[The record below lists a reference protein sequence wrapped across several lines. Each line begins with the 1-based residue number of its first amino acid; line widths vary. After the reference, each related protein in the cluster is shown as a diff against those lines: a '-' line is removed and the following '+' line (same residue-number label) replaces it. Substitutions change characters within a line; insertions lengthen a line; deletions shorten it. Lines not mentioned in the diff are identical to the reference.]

1 MIKRS
6 NQSYLNLKELVKLA
20 LPVIATSFLSIAYN
34 VINVVFVGRLGSDAV
49 AAVGSAGFFMHLS
62 WGLSTLFTVGA
73 GIKVSHAFG
82 SKNSKLSKS
91 YVRSGIQAIFL
102 VSLIYYA
109 FVALF
114 RNSLIGIVG
123 INDITI
129 ENEASKYLLLIGL
142 SIPFTFQNLFFTS
155 VLIGSGDSKTP
166 FRVNA
171 IAFGLNMIL
180 DPLLIFVAGWGI
192 YGTAVGTFVAQGFAT
207 VLFYIK
213 INKVE
218 ALKPGGVPFQK
229 QILKQMMSLG
239 ISPTIQRISFTII
252 AIGMARII
260 SEWGAAAI
268 AVQKI
273 GVQIEAITYMTAG
286 GFMTALAALSGKA
299 YGAKNYEAQWS
310 VFKSGILLAFIIG
323 IITSSI
329 LILFPQTLFSFF
341 LSEQESLKMGSDYLV
356 ILGYSQLFMC
366 LELMATGAFF
376 GWGRTNIPAI
386 TGILLT
392 LIRIPMAL
400 LFIHFWSH
408 SLSSVWWSISISS
421 MAKGTILV
429 FLFIL
434 MFKSFKK
441 NYNTIQI

>member
-1 MIKRS
+1 MLKRVS
-6 NQSYLNLKELVKLA
+6 QSFVNLKELVILA

-34 VINVVFVGRLGSDAV
+34 IINVIFVGKLGSDAV

-62 WGLSTLFTVGA
+62 WGVSTLFTVGA
-73 GIKVSHAFG
+73 GIKVSHAIG
-82 SKNSKLSKS
+82 NKNLELSKS
-91 YVRSGIQAIFL
+91 YVRSGIQAIVV

-109 FVALF
+109 FIAIF

-123 INDITI
+123 INNLTI
-129 ENEASKYLLLIGL
+129 EHEASKYLLLIGL
-142 SIPFTFQNLFFTS
+142 SIPFTFQNLYLTS
-155 VLIGSGDSKTP
+155 VLIGYGDSKTP

-171 IAFGLNMIL
+171 IAFALNMIL
-180 DPLLIFVAGWGI
+180 DPLLIFGAGWGI
-192 YGTAVGTFVAQGFAT
+192 YGTAIGTFIAQGVAT
-207 VLFYIK
+207 ILFYIK

-218 ALKPGGVPFQK
+218 ALRPIGVPFQK
-229 QILKQMMSLG
+229 QILKQIMSLG

-260 SEWGAAAI
+260 SQWGASAI
-268 AVQKI
+268 AVQKVGI
-273 GVQIEAITYMTAG
+273 QIEAITFMTAG

-299 YGAKNYEAQWS
+299 YGAKNYDAQWK

-323 IITSSI
+323 MFTSSI
-329 LILFPQTLFSFF
+329 LILFPETLFSLF
-341 LSEQESLKMGSDYLV
+341 LSEKESIEMGRDYLI

-386 TGILLT
+386 TGISLT
-392 LIRIPMAL
+392 VLRIPMAL
-400 LFIHFWSH
+400 LFIHLWSN

-421 MAKGTILV
+421 MAKGSILV
-429 FLFIL
+429 FLFIII
-434 MFKSFKK
+434 FKSFKK
-441 NYNTIQI
+441 VNPISI

>member
-1 MIKRS
+1 MIKRTK
-6 NQSYLNLKELVKLA
+6 QSYLNLKELVILA

-34 VINVVFVGRLGSDAV
+34 IINVIFVGKLGSDAV

-62 WGLSTLFTVGA
+62 WGVSTLFTVGA
-73 GIKVSHAFG
+73 GIKVSHALG
-82 SKNSKLSKS
+82 DKNSKLSKS
-91 YVRSGIQAIFL
+91 YVRTGIQAIII
-102 VSLIYYA
+102 VSIIYYA
-109 FVALF
+109 FIAIF

-123 INDITI
+123 INNLTI
-129 ENEASKYLLLIGL
+129 EHEASKYLLLIGL

-155 VLIGSGDSKTP
+155 VLIGTGDSKTP

-171 IAFGLNMIL
+171 IAFALNMIL
-180 DPLLIFVAGWGI
+180 DPLLIFGAGWGI
-192 YGTAVGTFVAQGFAT
+192 YGTAVATFLAQGVAS
-207 VLFYIK
+207 VLFFIK

-218 ALKPGGVPFQK
+218 SLRPIGVPFQK
-229 QILKQMMSLG
+229 QILKQIMSLG

-260 SEWGAAAI
+260 SQWGASAI
-268 AVQKI
+268 AVQKVGI
-273 GVQIEAITYMTAG
+273 QIEAITFMTAG

-299 YGAKNYEAQWS
+299 FGAKNYEAQWN
-310 VFKSGILLAFIIG
+310 VFKSGIILAFMIG
-323 IITSSI
+323 ILTSSI
-329 LILFPQTLFSFF
+329 LILFPESLFSLF
-341 LSEQESLKMGSDYLV
+341 LSEKESIEMGRDYLI

-386 TGILLT
+386 TGISLT
-392 LIRIPMAL
+392 LLRIPMAL
-400 LFIHFWSH
+400 LFIHFWSN

-421 MAKGTILV
+421 MAKGSILV
-429 FLFIL
+429 FLFIF

-441 NYNTIQI
+441 YNAVSI

>member
-1 MIKRS
+1 MIKRTK
-6 NQSYLNLKELVKLA
+6 QSYINLKELVILA

-34 VINVVFVGRLGSDAV
+34 IINVIFVGKLGSDAV

-62 WGLSTLFTVGA
+62 WGVSTLFTVGA
-73 GIKVSHAFG
+73 GIKVSHALG
-82 SKNSKLSKS
+82 NKNSKLSKS
-91 YVRSGIQAIFL
+91 YVRTGIQAIII

-109 FVALF
+109 FIAIF

-123 INDITI
+123 INNLKI
-129 ENEASKYLLLIGL
+129 EHEASKYLLLIAL

-155 VLIGSGDSKTP
+155 VLIGTGDSKTP

-171 IAFGLNMIL
+171 IAFALNMIL
-180 DPLLIFVAGWGI
+180 DPLLIFGAGWGI
-192 YGTAVGTFVAQGFAT
+192 YGTAVATFIAQGVAS

-218 ALKPGGVPFQK
+218 SLRPIGVPFQK
-229 QILKQMMSLG
+229 QILKQIMSLG

-260 SEWGAAAI
+260 SQWGASAI
-268 AVQKI
+268 AVQKVGI
-273 GVQIEAITYMTAG
+273 QIEAITFMTAG

-299 YGAKNYEAQWS
+299 YGAKNYEAQWN
-310 VFKSGILLAFIIG
+310 VFKSGIILAFMIG
-323 IITSSI
+323 ILTSSI
-329 LILFPQTLFSFF
+329 LILFPESLFSLF
-341 LSEQESLKMGSDYLV
+341 LSEKESIEMGRDYLI

-386 TGILLT
+386 TGISLT
-392 LIRIPMAL
+392 LLRIPMAL
-400 LFIHFWSH
+400 LFIHFWSN

-421 MAKGTILV
+421 MAKGSILV
-429 FLFIL
+429 LLFVI

-441 NYNTIQI
+441 VNSVSI

>member
-1 MIKRS
+1 MIKRTK
-6 NQSYLNLKELVKLA
+6 QSYINLKELVILA

-34 VINVVFVGRLGSDAV
+34 IINVIFVGKLGSDAV

-62 WGLSTLFTVGA
+62 WGVSTLFTVGA
-73 GIKVSHAFG
+73 GIKVSHALG
-82 SKNSKLSKS
+82 NKNSKLSKS
-91 YVRSGIQAIFL
+91 YVRTGIQAIII

-109 FVALF
+109 FIAIF

-123 INDITI
+123 INNLTI
-129 ENEASKYLLLIGL
+129 EHEASKYLLLIAL

-155 VLIGSGDSKTP
+155 VLIGTGDSKTP

-171 IAFGLNMIL
+171 IAFALNMIL
-180 DPLLIFVAGWGI
+180 DPLLIFGAGWGI
-192 YGTAVGTFVAQGFAT
+192 YGTAVATFIAQGVAS

-218 ALKPGGVPFQK
+218 SLRPIGVPFQK
-229 QILKQMMSLG
+229 QILKQIMSLG

-260 SEWGAAAI
+260 SQWGASAI
-268 AVQKI
+268 AVQKVGI
-273 GVQIEAITYMTAG
+273 QIEAITFMTAG

-299 YGAKNYEAQWS
+299 FGAKNYEAQWN
-310 VFKSGILLAFIIG
+310 VFKSGIILAFMIG
-323 IITSSI
+323 ILTSSI
-329 LILFPQTLFSFF
+329 LILFPESLFSLF
-341 LSEQESLKMGSDYLV
+341 LSEKESIEMGRDYLI

-386 TGILLT
+386 TGISLT
-392 LIRIPMAL
+392 LLRIPMAL
-400 LFIHFWSH
+400 LFIHFWSN

-421 MAKGTILV
+421 MAKGSILV
-429 FLFIL
+429 LLFVI

-441 NYNTIQI
+441 VNSVSI

>member
-1 MIKRS
+1 MIKRTK
-6 NQSYLNLKELVKLA
+6 QSYINLKELVILA

-34 VINVVFVGRLGSDAV
+34 IINVIFVGKLGSDAV

-62 WGLSTLFTVGA
+62 WGVSTLFTVGA
-73 GIKVSHAFG
+73 GIKVSHALG
-82 SKNSKLSKS
+82 NKNSKLSKS
-91 YVRSGIQAIFL
+91 YVRTGIQAIII
-102 VSLIYYA
+102 VSIIYYA
-109 FVALF
+109 FIAIF

-123 INDITI
+123 INNLTI
-129 ENEASKYLLLIGL
+129 EHEASKYLLLIGL

-155 VLIGSGDSKTP
+155 VLIGTGDSNTP

-171 IAFGLNMIL
+171 IAFALNMIL
-180 DPLLIFVAGWGI
+180 DPLLIFGAGWGI
-192 YGTAVGTFVAQGFAT
+192 YGTAVATFIAQGVAS

-218 ALKPGGVPFQK
+218 SLRPIGVPFQK
-229 QILKQMMSLG
+229 QILKQIMSLG

-260 SEWGAAAI
+260 SQWGASAI
-268 AVQKI
+268 AVQKVGI
-273 GVQIEAITYMTAG
+273 QIEAITFMTAG

-299 YGAKNYEAQWS
+299 FGAKNYEAQWN
-310 VFKSGILLAFIIG
+310 VFKSGIILAFMIG
-323 IITSSI
+323 ILTSSI
-329 LILFPQTLFSFF
+329 LILFPESLFSLF
-341 LSEQESLKMGSDYLV
+341 LSEKESIEMGCDYLI

-386 TGILLT
+386 TGISLT
-392 LIRIPMAL
+392 LLRIPMAL
-400 LFIHFWSH
+400 LFIHFWSNT
-408 SLSSVWWSISISS
+408 LSSVWWSISISS
-421 MAKGTILV
+421 MAKGSILV
-429 FLFIL
+429 FLFIF

-441 NYNTIQI
+441 VNSVSI

>member
-1 MIKRS
+1 MIKRTK
-6 NQSYLNLKELVKLA
+6 QSYINLKELVILA

-34 VINVVFVGRLGSDAV
+34 IINVIFVGKLGSDAV

-62 WGLSTLFTVGA
+62 WGVSTLFTVGA
-73 GIKVSHAFG
+73 GIKVSHALG
-82 SKNSKLSKS
+82 NKNSKLSKS
-91 YVRSGIQAIFL
+91 YVRTGIQAIII

-109 FVALF
+109 FIAIF

-123 INDITI
+123 INNLTI
-129 ENEASKYLLLIGL
+129 EHEASKYLLLIAL

-155 VLIGSGDSKTP
+155 VLIGTGDSKTP

-171 IAFGLNMIL
+171 IAFALNMIL
-180 DPLLIFVAGWGI
+180 DPLLIFGAGWGI
-192 YGTAVGTFVAQGFAT
+192 YGTAVATFIAQGVAS

-218 ALKPGGVPFQK
+218 SLRPIGVPFQK
-229 QILKQMMSLG
+229 QILKQIMSLG

-260 SEWGAAAI
+260 SQWGASAI
-268 AVQKI
+268 AVQKVGI
-273 GVQIEAITYMTAG
+273 QIEAITFMTAG

-299 YGAKNYEAQWS
+299 YGAKNYEAQWN
-310 VFKSGILLAFIIG
+310 VFKSGIILAFMIG
-323 IITSSI
+323 ILTSSI
-329 LILFPQTLFSFF
+329 LILFPESLFSLF
-341 LSEQESLKMGSDYLV
+341 LSEKESIEMGRDYLI

-386 TGILLT
+386 TGISLT
-392 LIRIPMAL
+392 LLRIPMAL
-400 LFIHFWSH
+400 LFIHFWSN

-421 MAKGTILV
+421 MAKGSILV
-429 FLFIL
+429 LLFVI

-441 NYNTIQI
+441 VNSVSI